1 MTTTEH
7 PGTCATWCGTTGD
20 DLPTRESNVWIYN
33 RAAYGV
39 NHRFCTESCRDAGRP
54 LNPAPA
60 EHPTVPPSLHPS
72 VPVDE
77 GGWPCREGAPGE
89 LCPACESTTGCA
101 CSEFDVLGAV
111 VERNPIP
118 SVPPLHS
125 RASAAGTIASLEG
138 TVVACRL
145 TIERLTGENF
155 ALQRDLDAT
164 RRELAEGRGLLAKW
178 HGLAVL
184 NWQDHRTTN
193 VDAETRAFLATL
205 PEPQR

>member
-1 MTTTEH
+1 MTAPEH
-7 PGTCATWCGTTGD
+7 PGTCRDCGTAINAGEAKAFGVCD
-20 DLPTRESNVWIYN
+20 ACW
-33 RAAYGV
+33 AKAYP
-39 NHRFCTESCRDAGRP
+39 E
-54 LNPAPA
+54 A
-60 EHPTVPPSLHPS
+60 EHPTVPTSLHPS